1 MKANLGYWAAIIASA
16 AALFWVVNGVAPQEN
31 APGYRGHYYESLVD
45 GFRRGQ
51 LNLTVEPLPELLR
64 LKDPY
69 DAGQNA
75 PYRLTDASLYRGK
88 YYLYFG
94 PTPAVVLMLP
104 WRVLTGRP
112 IPERLA
118 AVVFAALALAGLGRL
133 LWAVRDRHFPGLSN
147 GVLALILLVAM
158 HATWL
163 PVTLRR
169 PGFWE
174 LPHVA
179 ALACLWWSLYFLW
192 RLRSEPGRLRWAIAL
207 GIGLSLL
214 LGSRPTF
221 VFAAGA
227 ILLLAAVPTGCM
239 ARLLGSPENGTAGT
253 QPPTQAPALE
263 GPSGQRSRWA
273 PWIPGC
279 IAGGLVSFGGGLLL
293 LYNYARFGN
302 PLEFGTAYQLT
313 NVMEMHLQRF
323 QVANVLYNAWL
334 YLASLPDLSPYFP
347 FVKTVWPGAMPPSYV
362 AAEEMHGAF
371 FAMPVHFAGWAAI
384 LWAWT
389 RRKDISSQPVI
400 VALTAGAATSL
411 LASGV
416 LFSWGW
422 ACSRY
427 LTELTGGWT
436 VATSIGLM
444 VLFAPVGTEPRAPW
458 RRPLKIFAA
467 LACAWTVAY
476 VWLASFEHGSLFR
489 HTDPASYTALA
500 RTLDYPSLWE
510 SRREGIAFGPAQV
523 TVGLGPFKG
532 PENCVLLA
540 NGRTGMM
547 NRLLIHRIDPSHVQ
561 ILLLQNEAIVAQIHS
576 LEVSTR
582 AFALRVDAP
591 WLYPPSEHPYWD
603 SFPDPRDRNE
613 RQTLFSL
620 HAGGRASSAHTELA
634 FDPIAFSPFI
644 LAKGQGAS
652 AWVESFSHL
661 GDRAPLNPSP

>member
-1 MKANLGYWAAIIASA
+1 MKINPWLWAAILASA
-16 AALFWVVNGVAPQEN
+16 AALFWVVNGVAPLED
-31 APGYRGHYYESLVD
+31 APGYGGHYYQSLVD

-51 LNLTVEPLPELLR
+51 LNMTVEPSPELLH

-94 PTPAVVLMLP
+94 PTPAIALMLP

-118 AVVFAALALAGLGRL
+118 AVVFAALALLGLGQL

-147 GVLALILLVAM
+147 GVLALILLVAL
-158 HATWL
+158 HAAWL

-192 RLRSEPGRLRWAIAL
+192 RLRSEPGRLRWALAL

-227 ILLLAAVPTGCM
+227 ILLLAAVPAGCL
-239 ARLLGSPENGTAGT
+239 AKVLGASKEDSPSTDAV
-253 QPPTQAPALE
+253 PPNEVPVKRNPAKQ
-263 GPSGQRSRWA
+263 GRPWA
-273 PWIPGC
+273 PWIPGI
-279 IAGGLVSFGGGLLL
+279 IAGGIVGFGGGLLL

-371 FAMPVHFAGWAAI
+371 FAMPVHFMGWAAV
-384 LWAWT
+384 LWAWS
-389 RRKDISSQPVI
+389 RRRDAASEPVI
-400 VALTAGAATSL
+400 LAVAAGMVTSL

-444 VLFAPVGTEPRAPW
+444 VIFAPMGTEPRAPW
-458 RRPLKIFAA
+458 RGPARIFAA
-467 LACAWTVAY
+467 LACAWTVGY

-489 HTDPASYTALA
+489 HTDPASYAALA
-500 RTLDYPSLWE
+500 KTLDYPSLWE
-510 SRREGIAFGPAQV
+510 ARREGAAFGPAEV
-523 TVGLGPFKG
+523 TVGLGPFRG
-532 PENCVLLA
+532 PEDCVLLA

-547 NRLLIHRIDPSHVQ
+547 NRLLIHRIDPRHVQ
-561 ILLLQNEAIVAQIHS
+561 IALLQNGAIVAQIHS
-576 LEVSTR
+576 LEVPANS
-582 AFALRVDAP
+582 FVLRVDAP

-603 SFPDPRDRNE
+603 SFPDPRDRLE

-620 HAGGRASSAHTELA
+620 HAGGHAASAHTLLA
-634 FDPIAFSPFI
+634 FDSIAFAPFI
-644 LAKGQGAS
+644 LAKGQGTS
-652 AWVESFSHL
+652 AWVESFVSL
-661 GDRAPLNPSP
+661 GDRAPLK